1 MKFLGVFVFFIFS
14 LNAVAG
20 TPATLSFEDAEKMKV
35 SVSKWYGIP
44 KKERTPHKE
53 YLSCTPFEILV
64 PLVDQ
69 KHRDFTK
76 LIFSFELIKNGKVFL
91 NGNLSTSPFKTEPT
105 GVGTGCLPLDSEYQI
120 NVTFS
125 YNPESGL
132 TMCPPAYTINNFV
145 AFVKSAYNK
154 PIKRD

>member
-1 MKFLGVFVFFIFS
+1 MKFLGAFVFFIFN

-20 TPATLSFEDAEKMKV
+20 TPVTLSFEDAEKMKV
-35 SVSKWYGIP
+35 SVSKWYGLP
-44 KKERTPHKE
+44 EKERTPHKE

-69 KHRDFTK
+69 GHPDFTK

-91 NGNLSTSPFKTEPT
+91 NGHLATSSFKTEPT

-120 NVTFS
+120 NVTFT

-132 TMCPPAYTINNFV
+132 TLCPATYTINNFT